1 MRRTT
6 LLLAALALS
15 ASHAWAQTAPVEPA
29 DRDIDPHIRAQ
40 VIESTLE
47 AIDRSYVFPEVAARM
62 GDWVRE
68 RDRSGAY
75 DAIASAREFA
85 RALTGDLQ
93 AVSRDK
99 HLRVVFSVGDP
110 GRPPGAPLLRNHG
123 FEKTEILPGNIGY
136 IEVSSFQGTGE
147 AAARAAAEAMSALA
161 DTDALI
167 VDLRRNGGG
176 SPHTVAML
184 SSYLFDEPTHLN
196 SLYWRERERTDEFWT
211 TKDVAGRR
219 FGQRKP
225 VFVLTSKRTFSGAE
239 EFSYNLKALKRA
251 TLVGETTGGGAHPG
265 SIRRVHELFTV
276 FVPTGRAINPIT
288 RGNWEGT
295 GVAPDVA
302 VPAEQALERA
312 RELARKALATA
323 S

>member
-1 MRRTT
+1 MRRTA
-6 LLLAALALS
+6 LLLTALALS
-15 ASHAWAQTAPVEPA
+15 LIARGQPFVEPA
-29 DRDIDPHIRAQ
+29 DREIDPETRAQ
-40 VIESTLE
+40 VIEATLE
-47 AIDRSYVFPEVAARM
+47 AVDRSYIFPEVATKMAAA
-62 GDWVRE
+62 VRE
-68 RDRSGAY
+68 RHRIGAY
-75 DAIASAREFA
+75 ESLASAREFA
-85 RALTGDLQ
+85 RALTTDLQ

-99 HLRVVFSVGDP
+99 HLRVVFSP
-110 GRPPGAPLLRNHG
+110 GGERTTPPPRPLLRNHG

-136 IEVSSFQGTGE
+136 IEVTSFQGTGE
-147 AAARAAAEAMSALA
+147 AAAKAAAEAMSALA

-184 SSYLFDEPTHLN
+184 SSYLFDQPTHLN

-211 TKDVAGRR
+211 TKEVAGRR
-219 FGQRKP
+219 FGQGKP

-265 SIRRVHELFTV
+265 SVRRVHELFTV

-312 RELARKALATA
+312 RELASKAVSRA

>member
-1 MRRTT
+1 MRRTA

-196 SLYWRERERTDEFWT
+196 SLYWRERARTDEFWT